1 MGSLSLWLRWS
12 WRDLR
17 SRWVQV
23 VVIALII
30 ALGVGAYSGLTST
43 TKWRKATADNGYGV
57 LNMYDLRVQLADDS
71 AVDAGSMLAVVAA
84 ADTGGVI
91 TAAEERLQVP
101 IQVSTV
107 TPDGDVVVRGLV
119 IGVPVENDGPTV
131 NSIHVDEGRPLDDN
145 DRGEPTALIERNFAL
160 YYDLDGEGMLT
171 LSGGREIAFVGHALT
186 PEYFLVTSE
195 GGGFFAQA
203 SFAAVFTSARDGWG
217 DRRTARLGERP
228 RPHAPRRR
236 RPGCLRCCAR

>member
-43 TKWRKATADNGYGV
+43 TKWRKATADNGYAV

-71 AVDAGSMLAVVAA
+71 AVDTGSMLAVVAN
-84 ADTGGVI
+84 ADTDGVV
-91 TAAEERLQVP
+91 AVAEERLQVP

-107 TPDGDVVVRGLV
+107 TQDGDVVVRGLV
-119 IGVPVENDGPTV
+119 IGV
-131 NSIHVDEGRPLDDN
+131 
-145 DRGEPTALIERNFAL
+145 
-160 YYDLDGEGMLT
+160 
-171 LSGGREIAFVGHALT
+171 
-186 PEYFLVTSE
+186 
-195 GGGFFAQA
+195 
-203 SFAAVFTSARDGWG
+203 
-217 DRRTARLGERP
+217 
-228 RPHAPRRR
+228 
-236 RPGCLRCCAR
+236 